1 MDLHEVKKLGGVIT
15 FDDISCLDQSVGVAE
30 ISNELKEDLFQASFP
45 FEQIIDIGWY
55 PEFCESGFFR
65 VSLILECNW
74 DAPVYSEEAKDWVEL
89 AVALTNTLK
98 KVRLA

>member
-1 MDLHEVKKLGGVIT
+1 MDVHEVEALGGIII
-15 FDDISCLDQSVGVAE
+15 FDDISCLDQSVGLAE
-30 ISNELKEDLFQASFP
+30 IVDELKEDLFQASFR

-74 DAPVYSEEAKDWVEL
+74 ETPVYCEEAKDWVGL
-89 AVALTNTLK
+89 AAALTNTLK

>member
-1 MDLHEVKKLGGVIT
+1 MDLREIKALGGVVT
-15 FDDISCLDQSVGVAE
+15 FDDISHLDQSVDVAGMVE
-30 ISNELKEDLFQASFP
+30 ELKEDLFQASFP

-65 VSLILECNW
+65 VSLIVECNW
-74 DAPVYSEEAKDWVEL
+74 ETPVYSEKAKDWDEL
-89 AVALTNTLK
+89 AAVLANALK

>member
-1 MDLHEVKKLGGVIT
+1 MDLHEIKALGGVIA
-15 FDDISCLDQSVGVAE
+15 FDDISHLDQSVGVAE
-30 ISNELKEDLFQASFP
+30 IIDDLKEDLFQASFP

-65 VSLILECNW
+65 VSLIAECNW
-74 DAPVYSEEAKDWVEL
+74 EVPVYSEIAKDWDEL
-89 AVALTNTLK
+89 AAALKNTLK